1 MDMMGIRRGVMS
13 ASSAVSL
20 EPSNVVMFTT
30 PKAAPLKKC
39 IVRFGPVSGGLTKM
53 DLTITG
59 KNIASDNGLVNN
71 YFINASGGI
80 THNTVYKY
88 LPTYIP
94 VLPDTDYAIQI
105 NKGTTQDC
113 TVTVPMYGETRGFLT
128 RVLAMPV
135 TVSTGFLTGGFT
147 TTHDTR
153 YIRFS
158 APRESSNIG
167 FELGS
172 SVTAFESYSA
182 SVISAN
188 WSGSITTGYV
198 DFVNGI
204 VVDEVSG
211 IAQQITLQTI
221 LTRAGFNSVYADY
234 GTVDLEY
241 WLR

>member
-1 MDMMGIRRGVMS
+1 MMGIRRGVMS

-30 PKAAPLKKC
+30 PKAVPLKKC

-59 KNIASDNGLVNN
+59 KNIARN
-71 YFINASGGI
+71 YGYVANSYINASGNI
-80 THNTVYKY
+80 VTNNTIYKY
-88 LPTYIP
+88 QPEYIP
-94 VLPDTDYAIQI
+94 VLPDSDYAMQI
-105 NKGTTQDC
+105 NKITAGDC
-113 TVTVPMYGETRGFLT
+113 TVTVPMYNESRQFIK
-128 RVLAMPV
+128 RVLAMDV
-135 TVSTGFLTGGFT
+135 THATGYLTGGIHT
-147 TTHDTR
+147 TGDTR
-153 YIRFS
+153 YIRYS
-158 APRESSNIG
+158 LPTNSNT
-167 FELGS
+167 FEFEFGP
-172 SVTAFESYSA
+172 VATAYEAYSETVA
-182 SVISAN
+182 TAN

-211 IAQQITLQTI
+211 IAQQITPQQI
-221 LTRAGFNSVYADY
+221 YTRAGFNNVYADY